1 MPNSFRLP
9 SESSSE
15 EEEKFLHGEEVSSD
29 NRSITPTPPSSPL
42 WTDDEWEEKAPS
54 ESGSDISAALALAEM
69 HPAVTPDEEGE
80 TDTDDEDEDEEY
92 DADVE
97 DCEHRPCKKI
107 KTCPSPTTLVK
118 SIGESSSRNNIEDAP
133 PGFKVHNNVQD
144 DAGEEPNTIDSSDD
158 E

>member
-9 SESSSE
+9 SEPSSE
-15 EEEKFLHGEEVSSD
+15 EEEKFLHSEEESFD

-54 ESGSDISAALALAEM
+54 ESDGDISAALALAEM

-80 TDTDDEDEDEEY
+80 TDTDDEEY

-97 DCEHRPCKKI
+97 DCEHRPRKKI
-107 KTCPSPTTLVK
+107 KTCPSPTALVK
-118 SIGESSSRNNIEDAP
+118 NIGESSSRNNIEDAP
-133 PGFKVHNNVQD
+133 PGFNVHNNVQD
-144 DAGEEPNTIDSSDD
+144 DVGEEPNTIDSSDD